1 MASEKHPTRKDGIS
15 NQRLIWFLSSTLVT
29 VLIIAITGFFSMNS
43 KLIATETKAD
53 EALKK
58 IDKLEKLQSEISR
71 SMSSIDSSV
80 KVLVALAEV
89 RNNQQIEVIKKQGKI
104 LEKQIQ
110 ISDEQI
116 SRTDVIVW
124 GREQMAKT
132 YKR

>member
-1 MASEKHPTRKDGIS
+1 MASEKHPTRKDDIS